1 MIKKKNEGG
10 LPIYFNWRETTYCSL
25 NDGEHF
31 LGIDAH
37 AGELL
42 MALGNRAGR
51 QRGRA
56 AEHPGKLCPE
66 SEVLEARV
74 NAGVS
79 TIVSCNDLLVDA
91 VW

>member
-1 MIKKKNEGG
+1 MVSSSILFVRRKSTH
-10 LPIYFNWRETTYCSL
+10 FSL

-31 LGIDAH
+31 FGIDAH
-37 AGELL
+37 TGELL
-42 MALGNRAGR
+42 MALGNCVRR

-66 SEVLEARV
+66 SEVLKARV
-74 NAGVS
+74 NAGVG
-79 TIVSCNDLLVDA
+79 TIICCNDLLVEA